1 MILADFALVMTLLP
15 ASVIILETKI
25 NPWWRRTCKKVKAKN
40 QTAEGGAPDEAD
52 SPQPRKLEVFFGGKF
67 ADFVLQYRKY
77 IIAAH
82 LVLTIVSIT
91 VPAAL
96 LRMSNEEYT
105 FAPPEHLLSRLESYP
120 KKFQPEESFSP
131 ANLVLVAGLKAS
143 DPWSLADAYPV
154 SLEGVENSGPWGNG
168 KLHYQSDFD
177 VGANQQEFIVAC
189 SAFHENMKKTKDA
202 RAHDVEY
209 NIMADFAKWA
219 LWKGHGFPVNKDKFA
234 SLMIAFNDAPDGLLN
249 ASMRRYKS
257 IGESPFVYRQRTGI
271 LMNKDKNDI
280 KLVWCGFN
288 ITSLSSGFGDA
299 YGDVDTVQ
307 KRMDDALVVAEEKSG
322 MKNMYHT
329 SIKWLFNRMIATTF
343 EFAVMSLV
351 ISYCIACGVI
361 MLVTGN
367 WKVTIISAYV
377 LLSIISFSLMGLVV
391 CGYEMS
397 LNECCV
403 ILVAAGMSVDYLLH
417 MAHSFNHSKG
427 SKEERVRQSLKEM
440 GISVLSGAIT
450 TMSAA
455 ISLCFCVFYIYSR
468 LGVYLLW
475 LISSAFVYSVTALT
489 ALLAEFGPNFG
500 EALIPWIGKIVHA
513 SAKHQK
519 GAEHQKGEDKAPA
532 VEMTKQTV

>member
-25 NPWWRRTCKKVKAKN
+25 NPWWKRTCKKEKVNEEIEKGTYSPEIKADLPK
-40 QTAEGGAPDEAD
+40 
-52 SPQPRKLEVFFGGKF
+52 PRKIEVFFGGKF

-91 VPAAL
+91 VPAAV

-105 FAPPEHLLSRLESYP
+105 FAPPEHLLSRLDSYP

-131 ANLVLVAGLKAS
+131 ANLVLVAGLKPS

-168 KLHYQSDFD
+168 ELHYQSDFD

-249 ASMRRYKS
+249 ASMRRYNS
-257 IGESPFVYRQRTGI
+257 IGESPFVYRQRTGV
-271 LMNKDKNDI
+271 LMNKDKNNV
-280 KLVWCGFN
+280 KLIWCGFN
-288 ITSLSSGFGDA
+288 VTSLGSGFGDA
-299 YGDVDTVQ
+299 YGVVDAVQ
-307 KRMDDALVVAEEKSG
+307 KRMNDALVIAEEKSG

-329 SIKWLFNRMIATTF
+329 SIKWLFNRMIAGTF

-391 CGYEMS
+391 CGYDMS

-403 ILVAAGMSVDYLLH
+403 ILVAAGCRLTIYCIWRIVLITQRV
-417 MAHSFNHSKG
+417 KG
-427 SKEERVRQSLKEM
+427 RTRETIVERN

-475 LISSAFVYSVTALT
+475 LTLCAFVYSVTALT
-489 ALLAEFGPNFG
+489 ALLANLVQILRGFNSMDRQDCTC
-500 EALIPWIGKIVHA
+500 LCQA
-513 SAKHQK
+513 SEGRRAS
-519 GAEHQKGEDKAPA
+519 EGEDKS
-532 VEMTKQTV
+532 TS